1 MEAEG
6 GGVTPFWAETNQ
18 DFRRHRG
25 HSRRNIRIP
34 NGVFAVLLSPLA
46 LIPTLVVAAVLV
58 FYIPTLLAPLSQF
71 LRRVPL
77 FNSWEAFNLLLVLF
91 AILTGIFSRNT
102 SAGGH
107 QPHHQE
113 SDPFAAKLFDFPGKS
128 EDRNGHDEVG
138 GSRIIFQRSDPLR
151 NEETHPAAVQEEAPL
166 SQDLKAAWFPDDGR
180 KTERF
185 GSQGNLI
192 SADAHFQRD
201 ADFGECSLGSSS
213 SSSAHSPPKASNVD
227 HGSLIRRRRSPTS
240 FPHAPPPLENIE
252 TEDGFV
258 VPSRRS
264 PPPLLLPSGSINV
277 DGSSSIRRKHFPPS
291 LLSHSPEAINADDGA
306 DVERKHSRPPLV
318 YPPLETMN
326 SDDGY
331 VMQRKH
337 SSPPLKSL
345 SPPPLPHSAYP
356 HAPETLE
363 SKTKRRSKH
372 KSKDAPSSLTAPS
385 SSRKKEKN
393 KKKKEKEKEEK
404 EKKKSRG
411 PEPTAEI
418 LVPPSLPPPPPSS
431 FFHQWFADMKNESK
445 MEKLRPHSDRLLPPL
460 PPPSSL
466 PPHLGT
472 TKKASSST
480 ERPENARKDNVGSR
494 DSSIPRP
501 ALPSL
506 IKEKQNLQI
515 EARSS
520 SSDSS
525 SGRSIPYLPP
535 PPPPPFAVPEESTV
549 KQSKAVQTR
558 RESRRVYEGL
568 TEQRRSEERSG
579 NSFCPSPD
587 VNVKA
592 DKFIAQFHEGIR
604 LEKLQFA
611 KEKLVREG
619 VGSKR

>member
-58 FYIPTLLAPLSQF
+58 SYIPTLLAPLSQF

-77 FNSWEAFNLLLVLF
+77 FKSWEAFNLLLVIF
-91 AILTGIFSRNT
+91 AILAGIFSRNT

-113 SDPFAAKLFDFPGKS
+113 SDPFADKLFDFPGKS

-151 NEETHPAAVQEEAPL
+151 IEETHPAAVQEEAPL
-166 SQDLKAAWFPDDGR
+166 SQDLKAAWFPDDAR
-180 KTERF
+180 KTEGY
-185 GSQGNLI
+185 GSHGNLI
-192 SADAHFQRD
+192 SSDAHFQRD
-201 ADFGECSLGSSS
+201 ADFGAQSLGSSS

-240 FPHAPPPLENIE
+240 LPHSPSPLENIE
-252 TEDGFV
+252 AEDGFV

-264 PPPLLLPSGSINV
+264 PPPQLPPSGSINV
-277 DGSSSIRRKHFPPS
+277 DGDSNIRRQHFPPP
-291 LLSHSPEAINADDGA
+291 LLSHPPEAINADDGV

-331 VMQRKH
+331 IMQRKH

-345 SPPPLPHSAYP
+345 SPPPLPHSAYS
-356 HAPETLE
+356 HAPE
-363 SKTKRRSKH
+363 
-372 KSKDAPSSLTAPS
+372 AP
-385 SSRKKEKN
+385 EN
-393 KKKKEKEKEEK
+393 
-404 EKKKSRG
+404 
-411 PEPTAEI
+411 
-418 LVPPSLPPPPPSS
+418 
-431 FFHQWFADMKNESK
+431 
-445 MEKLRPHSDRLLPPL
+445 RLLPPVPL

-466 PPHLGT
+466 PPLLVT
-472 TKKASSST
+472 TNEASSST
-480 ERPENARKDNVGSR
+480 ERPENVRKENVASR
-494 DSSIPRP
+494 DSSTPRP

-506 IKEKQNLQI
+506 IKEKQKLQI
-515 EARSS
+515 EVRSS

-535 PPPPPFAVPEESTV
+535 PPPPPFSVPEESTV

-568 TEQRRSEERSG
+568 TDQRRSKERSG
-579 NSFCPSPD
+579 NSLFCPSPD

-619 VGSKR
+619 VGCKSVAAYEIPL